1 MVSFGDNKKGK
12 IIGIGSIGIS
22 PNPSIENVLLV
33 DGLKHSI
40 SQLCDKGNRV
50 IFDHKAI
57 FIGNRHD
64 NVYVKQPQVLKIIL
78 F

>member
-1 MVSFGDNKKGK
+1 MTGDKSLFTKLSSKDEGFFIFGDNKKGK

-33 DGLKHSI
+33 DGLKHNLLI

-50 IFDHKAI
+50 
-57 FIGNRHD
+57 
-64 NVYVKQPQVLKIIL
+64 L